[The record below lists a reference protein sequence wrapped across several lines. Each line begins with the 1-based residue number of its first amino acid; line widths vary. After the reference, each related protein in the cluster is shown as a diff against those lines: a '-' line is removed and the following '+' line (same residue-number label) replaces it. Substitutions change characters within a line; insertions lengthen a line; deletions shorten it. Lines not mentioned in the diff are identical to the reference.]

1 MFLLVLSHIIQLA
14 AMSSVGVLNVIL
26 AAYLGLCVGLVDGAA
41 HGLVMFHDQAG
52 AFFTIVQ
59 HPWVVGRV
67 AWVAAVLVA
76 LGGVRQHL
84 KPSASSTA

>member
-1 MFLLVLSHIIQLA
+1 MSLLVLSHLIQLA
-14 AMSSVGVLNVIL
+14 ALSSVGVLNVVL
-26 AAYLGLCVGLVDGAA
+26 AAYLGLLVGLVDGAA
-41 HGLVMFHDQAG
+41 HGLVMFHDQVG

-76 LGGVRQHL
+76 MGGVRQHL
-84 KPSASSTA
+84 KRTAR